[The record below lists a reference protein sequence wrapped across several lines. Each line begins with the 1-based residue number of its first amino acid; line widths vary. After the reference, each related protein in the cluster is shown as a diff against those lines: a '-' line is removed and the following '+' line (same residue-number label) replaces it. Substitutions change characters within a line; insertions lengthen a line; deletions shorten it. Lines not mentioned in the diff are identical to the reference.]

1 VVALEYASLILS
13 SEMSRQSRV
22 DRFFR
27 QTVHGLSEDAN
38 IFFTVIGKVGQRKAS
53 DLQSSEQE

>member
-1 VVALEYASLILS
+1 
-13 SEMSRQSRV
+13 MSRQSRV